1 MSMYKIYPLKTGTII
16 VDQGA
21 YVTRGIGLGREVE
34 IPGTA
39 WYVTD
44 GRRKI
49 MVDAGMCHT
58 KLADWHHKGSRQ
70 EPGEAVHEQL
80 RARGVDPA
88 EIEWVILTHLHW
100 DHCHNLDQFPKAR
113 FLVHS
118 RELDFARDPIPPYYK
133 SYEHPRL
140 GKTPPFRKFP
150 LRLCRVRLRFYRESP
165 FSPPRAIPRGTS
177 RWRWPRTAVSIASP
191 GMRFFPMS
199 IWCRPMNT
207 SRSPSWDGSR
217 ILSNPGAVWKRSS
230 DGERSFFP
238 DTICALWIT
247 RSIRSY
253 NLIL

>member
-1 MSMYKIYPLKTGTII
+1 MSHYRIYPLKTGTII

-140 GKTPPFRKFP
+140 GKTPPFSEISFETLSGEVEVLPGITVFP
-150 LRLCRVRLRFYRESP
+150 TP
-165 FSPPRAIPRGTS
+165 GH
-177 RWRWPRTAVSIASP
+177 SP
-191 GMRFFPMS
+191 GHQSVAVATDGGIHCITGDAVFSYVNLVPANEYQPFTVMGRFANIVESWRSMEEIVRRGKVILPGHDMRTMDHPVY
-199 IWCRPMNT
+199 PA
-207 SRSPSWDGSR
+207 GSD
-217 ILSNPGAVWKRSS
+217 N
-230 DGERSFFP
+230 
-238 DTICALWIT
+238 
-247 RSIRSY
+247 
-253 NLIL
+253 